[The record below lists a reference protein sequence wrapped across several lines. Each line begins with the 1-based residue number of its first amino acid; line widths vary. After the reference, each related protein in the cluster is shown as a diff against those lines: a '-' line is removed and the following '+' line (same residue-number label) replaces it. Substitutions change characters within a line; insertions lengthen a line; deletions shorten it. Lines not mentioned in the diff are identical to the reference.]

1 MHLDQWLK
9 GRLRSMTSVSMVTN
23 SDSSLN
29 DIVAYHFHVLGDH
42 TLQLRQLADCLADV
56 SIVEGRHVACDDAH
70 AEILG
75 VIVGQL
81 EQVEECWLSIG
92 FAFEIEVELLDESE

>member
-9 GRLRSMTSVSMVTN
+9 GRLRSMTSVRMVMI

-42 TLQLRQLADCLADV
+42 TLQLRQLTDCLADV
-56 SIVEGRHVACDDAH
+56 GIVEGRHVACDYAH
-70 AEILG
+70 AEILS

-81 EQVEECWLSIG
+81 EQVEECWFSI
-92 FAFEIEVELLDESE
+92 ALAVEIEVELLDESE